1 MVEPSIRSLPLTMMR
16 PTTPD
21 CCCCTADWAMA
32 GPARTVP
39 HVSTAKLEAR
49 ARQRARKKECD
60 IVLFTIGGRRGSAE
74 QPAEEFKQALLMQI
88 VPRCEQHQSDNQNKT
103 DLIAHLLHLRPQRL
117 PCNGFVRVEQ
127 QVPAVQNRDRQK
139 IRGAGPGRRQRR
151 RRGRRRRG
159 GGGGEADRAI

>member
-117 PCNGFVRVEQ
+117 PCTGFVRVKQ
-127 QVPAVQNRDRQK
+127 QEPANQNQK
-139 IRGAGPGRRQRR
+139 KQKKQKTKPNQQQHQQL
-151 RRGRRRRG
+151 
-159 GGGGEADRAI
+159 